1 MNTPDQSKPFRVL
14 SLDGGGMRG
23 LYTATVL
30 DTLARHFESRRGVAT
45 LDIGKGFDLIV
56 GTSTGGILAAA
67 LAHGQPLKSVMD
79 LYRVEGPKIFTDPM
93 PDTAQRLKL
102 FQWLW
107 RNKSKAASKYGIGS

>member
-1 MNTPDQSKPFRVL
+1 MNSKPFRVL

-30 DTLARHFESRRGVAT
+30 DTMARHFESRRGGLT

-67 LAHGQPLKSVMD
+67 LAHGQPLKTCWICIESK
-79 LYRVEGPKIFTDPM
+79 G
-93 PDTAQRLKL
+93 Q
-102 FQWLW
+102 
-107 RNKSKAASKYGIGS
+107 KSSPTRCRTKRRD